1 MIRNPSLAITLGI
14 IVLSAVLFSTCIS
27 NEEEK
32 PAAET
37 AEAPF
42 TPRLHFTDF
51 AGAASCMKC
60 HKSIYEDHLKTGHFH
75 TSEISSADNIAGSFD
90 TAKNKVFF
98 TTGGQINMEKFDSG
112 FYQTAYVKGKKR
124 NCERFDI
131 TVGAAVQGQS
141 YMSWTGNNLYQ
152 LPITYFTSAKQWSNS
167 PGYPNHI
174 AFNRPITS
182 RCLECHTT
190 MAEKISAQGI
200 EPELFDPKKMILG
213 VTCEKC
219 HGPGA
224 KHVDYQTGNPKD
236 ITAKYIINPKNFSR
250 QQSLDLC
257 AMCHGGRLESTKP
270 AFEFVAGDKLSD
282 YFNIDTTS
290 AGSVSIDVHG
300 NQYGMLRAS
309 KCFRMTSSM
318 TCMTCH
324 NPHENEKGQT
334 SLMSQKC
341 RSCHDG
347 KHAGDVECKLT
358 AKLGNQIKN
367 LCTDCHMPRQESRSI
382 AVILQ
387 GQQMPTPASMHTHLI
402 TNYPEET
409 KKVLALIKS
418 IK

>member
-1 MIRNPSLAITLGI
+1 MFLNRSAILTTLI
-14 IVLSAVLFSTCIS
+14 ILSAAVIFSTCVG
-27 NEEEK
+27 NAEKEAEAK
-32 PAAET
+32 PAAV
-37 AEAPF
+37 F
-42 TPRLHFTDF
+42 NPRYHYEDF
-51 AGAASCMKC
+51 AGPSSCMSC
-60 HKSIYEDHLKTGHFH
+60 HKEIYEDHIKTAHFR
-75 TSEISSADNIAGSFD
+75 TTEIANKGNIAGSFD

-98 TTGGQINMEKFDSG
+98 NTGGQINMEKLDSG

-131 TVGAAVQGQS
+131 VVGVGTQGQS

-152 LPITYFTSAKQWSNS
+152 LPVTYFTSAKQWSNS

-174 AFNRPITS
+174 AFNRPIDS

-190 MAEKISAQGI
+190 MAETISEQGI
-200 EPELFDPKKMILG
+200 IPELIDPKKIILG

-224 KHVDYQTGNPKD
+224 KHVAYQTDNPKD

-257 AMCHGGRLESTKP
+257 AVCHGGLPDAKKP

-290 AGSVSIDVHG
+290 INSVSIDVHG

-341 RSCHDG
+341 GSCHDG
-347 KHAGDVECKLT
+347 KHAGDVQCKLT
-358 AKLGNQIKN
+358 AKIGNRIKN

-387 GQQMPTPASMHTHLI
+387 GEQTPTPASMHTHLI

-409 KKVLALIKS
+409 KRVLAMIKS
-418 IK
+418 MR

>member
-1 MIRNPSLAITLGI
+1 MFLNRSAILTILI
-14 IVLSAVLFSTCIS
+14 ILSAAVIFSTCVE
-27 NEEEK
+27 NQEKKAEEK
-32 PAAET
+32 PVAD
-37 AEAPF
+37 F
-42 TPRLHFTDF
+42 NPRYHYEDF
-51 AGAASCMKC
+51 AGAASCMSC
-60 HKSIYEDHLKTGHFH
+60 HKEIYENHIKTAHFR
-75 TSEISSADNIAGSFD
+75 TTEIVNSTNIVGSFD
-90 TAKNKVFF
+90 TTKNKVFF
-98 TTGGQINMEKFDSG
+98 STGGQINMEKLDSG

-131 TVGAAVQGQS
+131 VVGVGTQGQS

-174 AFNRPITS
+174 AFNRPIDS

-190 MAEKISAQGI
+190 MAEKISEQGI
-200 EPELFDPKKMILG
+200 IPELFDPKKIILG

-219 HGPGA
+219 HGPGV
-224 KHVDYQTGNPKD
+224 KHVAYQTANPKD

-257 AMCHGGRLESTKP
+257 AMCHGGLPDAKKP
-270 AFEFVAGDKLSD
+270 AFEFTAGDKLSD

-290 AGSVSIDVHG
+290 ISSVSIDVHG

-341 RSCHDG
+341 GSCHDG
-347 KHAGDVECKLT
+347 KHEGDVQCKLT
-358 AKLGNQIKN
+358 AKIGSRIKN

-387 GQQMPTPASMHTHLI
+387 GEQIPTPASMHTHLI

-409 KKVLALIKS
+409 KKVLAMIKS
-418 IK
+418 MH